1 MRDTGST
8 RTATRWLS
16 FSATTLVLISTGCVL
31 KTTRFYTPA
40 AAETRIGLD
49 EMRARANMML
59 PIECPRVVHGKNS
72 VFATAD
78 IALDI
83 DSSGAV
89 QRAQIE
95 HGSGDQVLDDVL
107 GALAAQLRLDV
118 PDVQPAPSSQ
128 PRPVATRSTTA
139 EPIPPAPL
147 ERRRLIVAYSCAP
160 DAGTIALRLQPGRA

>member
-8 RTATRWLS
+8 RTAMRWLLS
-16 FSATTLVLISTGCVL
+16 SATTLLLISMGCVL

-40 AAETRIGLD
+40 AAEARIGLD

-59 PIECPRVVHGKNS
+59 PIECPRVVHGSNS

-83 DSSGAV
+83 DSSGVV

-107 GALAAQLRLDV
+107 GALAAQLSLDAK
-118 PDVQPAPSSQ
+118 DAQQASSSQ
-128 PRPVATRSTTA
+128 PPPAATRSTTV
-139 EPIPPAPL
+139 EPGPPAPL

-160 DAGTIALRLQPGRA
+160 DAGTIALRLQPGPA